1 MADYTTGEV
10 MLMANDTK
18 ISVACF
24 GTPGSYSYRA
34 MTEFFMGKE
43 LDAVYY
49 SQFEDLVQNV
59 AAGKVRYGV
68 LPIENSS
75 TGGITE
81 VYDLIHR
88 YDCSIVGEKYVKV
101 EHHLL
106 ALPGTS
112 ISDIH
117 TVYSH
122 PQGLA
127 QCRKYF
133 QQHADWILQPYFST
147 SQSAQKVAQE
157 QRHDVAAIAN
167 STAAELYGLQ
177 ILDRNIND
185 NITNFTRFV
194 VIAAHMEEQEGM
206 DKITLVLT
214 VNHSP
219 GALYHVLGHFFYN
232 DMNMTHLESRPIEGR
247 PFEYF
252 FHIDVMGS
260 LKDPGV
266 LRTLRALARTCKYFK
281 ILGNY
286 PPDKEGLVN
295 ETRIDWREIES

>member
-1 MADYTTGEV
+1 MERSEYNIPVG
-10 MLMANDTK
+10 
-18 ISVACF
+18 CF

-34 MTEFFMGKE
+34 MMRQFSGK
-43 LDAVYY
+43 AITPTYY
-49 SQFEDLVQNV
+49 GQFADLVQAV
-59 AAGKVRYGV
+59 AAGKERYGV

-81 VYDLIHR
+81 AYDLIHR
-88 YDCSIVGEKYVKV
+88 YDCRIVGEKYLKV

-106 ALPGTS
+106 AWGDAKLE
-112 ISDIH
+112 DIR

-127 QCRKYF
+127 QCRNYLKT
-133 QQHADWILQPYFST
+133 HPEWDVQPYFST
-147 SQSAQKVAQE
+147 SQSAQLVQKE
-157 QRHDVAAIAN
+157 RRKDIAAIAN
-167 STAAELYGLQ
+167 STAAEMYGLSV
-177 ILDRNIND
+177 LEENIND
-185 NITNFTRFV
+185 NVTNFTRFFI
-194 VIAAHMEEQEGM
+194 IAPRAEETEGA

-214 VNHSP
+214 VHHTP

-252 FHIDVMGS
+252 FHIDVAGS

-266 LRTLRALARTCKYFK
+266 ARTLRALARTCKYFK

-286 PPDKEGLVN
+286 PSDEEWLTN
-295 ETRIDWREIES
+295 EARAYR

>member
-1 MADYTTGEV
+1 MS
-10 MLMANDTK
+10 DTNAEYK
-18 ISVACF
+18 LPVACF
-24 GTPGSYSYRA
+24 GTPGSYSYKA
-34 MTEFFMGKE
+34 MTEFFSGKKLE
-43 LDAVYY
+43 TTYH
-49 SQFEDLVQNV
+49 SQFEDLVQAV
-59 AAGKVRYGV
+59 AAGKVRYGI

-88 YDCSIVGEKYVKV
+88 YDCSIVGEKYIKV
-101 EHHLL
+101 EHDLVV
-106 ALPGTS
+106 LPGTS
-112 ISDIH
+112 LSDIRI
-117 TVYSH
+117 VYSH

-127 QCRKYF
+127 QCRNYF
-133 QQHADWILQPYFST
+133 KKHPDWILQPYFST
-147 SQSAQKVAQE
+147 SQSAQRVQEE

-167 STAAELYGLQ
+167 STAAELYGLD
-177 ILDRNIND
+177 ILARNVND
-185 NITNFTRFV
+185 NVTNFTRFV
-194 VIAAHMEEQEGM
+194 IIARQLEEHENI

-266 LRTLRALARTCKYFK
+266 LRTLQTLARTCKYFK

-286 PPDKEGLVN
+286 PSDKEGVIY
-295 ETRIDWREIES
+295 ETRPDRQKIEP

>member
-1 MADYTTGEV
+1 MEIVDY
-10 MLMANDTK
+10 A
-18 ISVACF
+18 IPVACF

-34 MTEFFMGKE
+34 MKLHFADKE
-43 LDAVYY
+43 IKPTYY
-49 SQFEDLVQNV
+49 GRFSDLVQAV
-59 AAGKVRYGV
+59 ADGTVQYGV

-88 YDCSIVGEKYVKV
+88 NDCHIVGEKYVKV

-106 ALPGTS
+106 AIEGTS
-112 ISDIH
+112 LEDIK

-122 PQGLA
+122 PQGLE
-127 QCRKYF
+127 QCRKYLKK
-133 QQHADWILQPYFST
+133 HPDWSLQPYFST
-147 SQSAQKVAQE
+147 SQSAQYVQKAK
-157 QRHDVAAIAN
+157 RHDIAAIAN
-167 STAAELYGLQ
+167 STAADMYQLTT
-177 ILDRNIND
+177 IDKNIND
-185 NITNFTRFV
+185 NTTNFTRFFI
-194 VIAAHMEEQEGM
+194 IAVQPEENKQA
-206 DKITLVLT
+206 DKLTLVLT
-214 VNHSP
+214 VHHTP

-232 DMNMTHLESRPIEGR
+232 DMNLTHLESRPIEGH

-266 LRTLRALARTCKYFK
+266 VRTLRALERTCKYFK

-286 PPDKEGLVN
+286 PSDQEGMIEN
-295 ETRIDWREIES
+295 EIRINR

>member
-1 MADYTTGEV
+1 M
-10 MLMANDTK
+10 
-18 ISVACF
+18 SVDEYSMPVGCF

-34 MTEFFMGKE
+34 MKEHFAGKSIQPS
-43 LDAVYY
+43 YY
-49 SQFEDLVQNV
+49 GQFADLVQAV
-59 AAGKVRYGV
+59 ADGTVRYGV
-68 LPIENSS
+68 LPIENST

-88 YDCSIVGEKYVKV
+88 LNCHIVGEKYVKV

-106 ALPGTS
+106 TIPGTRLE
-112 ISDIH
+112 DIH

-127 QCRKYF
+127 QCRNYF
-133 QQHADWILQPYFST
+133 NTHPDWKLQLYFST
-147 SQSAQKVAQE
+147 SQSAQLVQKE
-157 QRHDVAAIAN
+157 QCHAIAAVAN
-167 STAAELYGLQ
+167 STAAEMYGLTM
-177 ILDRNIND
+177 LERNIND
-185 NITNFTRFV
+185 NHTNFTRFF
-194 VIAAHMEEQEGM
+194 VIAPQAEDIEEA

-214 VNHSP
+214 VHHAP

-232 DMNMTHLESRPIEGR
+232 DMNMTHLESRPIEGH

-260 LKDPGV
+260 LQDPGV
-266 LRTLRALARTCKYFK
+266 VRTLRALERTCKYFK

-286 PPDKEGLVN
+286 PADTEGMMQN
-295 ETRIDWREIES
+295 EIRINR